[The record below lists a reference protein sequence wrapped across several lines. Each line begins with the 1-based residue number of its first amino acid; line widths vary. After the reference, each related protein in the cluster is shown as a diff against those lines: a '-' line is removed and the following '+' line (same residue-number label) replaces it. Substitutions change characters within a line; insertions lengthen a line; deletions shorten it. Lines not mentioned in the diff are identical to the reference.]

1 MQAYQLLPT
10 LGQWAMTGATRH
22 GPSCALPAPAI
33 NHTAQ
38 GARKVSNAVTKAGAG
53 LCRRESPSH
62 NGGGGLCLVWSV
74 ARPIRAGLV
83 PTPGFFLGFFCINFP
98 QATPVRSTRRSSS
111 ISHWGLSTLLS
122 DLQRMHG
129 GNRNLK
135 QITALYHPLHEKNFF
150 KYLWADA
157 AAERTWTRRTAKT
170 PSTQWPVLN
179 VYFPLGRTRWG
190 FWEWITEGKTSK
202 GRSIFGHQVH
212 LHFKTIPRG
221 TFLTC
226 ARISFVN
233 VAVSQTH
240 ERGFRRFFWATL
252 NPIF

>member
-129 GNRNLK
+129 GEQKLETNHSTLPPSPWK
-135 QITALYHPLHEKNFF
+135 ELFQIPVGRCCCWKDLNTQDSQDPQHTMTCSKCLLPFGKNTVRLLRMD
-150 KYLWADA
+150 Y
-157 AAERTWTRRTAKT
+157 RR
-170 PSTQWPVLN
+170 
-179 VYFPLGRTRWG
+179 
-190 FWEWITEGKTSK
+190 
-202 GRSIFGHQVH
+202 
-212 LHFKTIPRG
+212 
-221 TFLTC
+221 
-226 ARISFVN
+226 
-233 VAVSQTH
+233 
-240 ERGFRRFFWATL
+240 
-252 NPIF
+252 